1 MREKSFT
8 LIELLVVIAIIAILA
23 GMLLPALGSV
33 KKTAKTAS
41 CNNNMKNIGLM
52 INMYADN
59 YDGWTMYYDGHA
71 CAVKWIYCFD
81 QGSDKNGVGVCPEGA
96 REMNDSY
103 FFRSRTLNDEYVYTN
118 YTFNGQSYGRKVTS
132 LRKSVS
138 RMSMLAD
145 GANDLC
151 KRENLMQYWLQAGLS
166 EIDYGLHRF
175 NTIWGCHG
183 GRTNMLM
190 LDGHTEPW
198 TADECYRDYMTWND
212 SKSVFFWAGG
222 KRRKI
227 YGTSAHDIREF
238 W

>member
-1 MREKSFT
+1 MNRKNFT

-59 YDGWTMYYDGHA
+59 YDGWTMYYDGHI

-103 FFRSRTLNDEYVYTN
+103 FFRSKTLNDEYVYTN
-118 YTFNGQSYGRKVTS
+118 YVFNGQAYGRKVTS
-132 LRKSVS
+132 LQKPAS
-138 RMSMLAD
+138 RMSMVAD
-145 GANDLC
+145 SANYPRKAYLY
-151 KRENLMQYWLQAGLS
+151 QYWMQGCTPETNYAV
-166 EIDYGLHRF
+166 HRW

-183 GRTNMLM
+183 GRANMLM
-190 LDGHTEPW
+190 LDGHTEAW
-198 TADECYRDYMTWND
+198 TADECYRDYNTWDNI
-212 SKSVFFWAGG
+212 KSVFFWAGG
-222 KRRKI
+222 RRRKI
-227 YGTSAHDIREF
+227 YGTNDHDIREF

>member
-1 MREKSFT
+1 MREKKFT

-59 YDGWTMYYDGHA
+59 YDGWTMYYDGHI

-103 FFRSRTLNDEYVYTN
+103 FFKARTLNDEYVYTN
-118 YTFNGQSYGRKVTS
+118 YVFNGQAYGRKVTT
-132 LRKSVS
+132 LQKSAS

-145 GANDLC
+145 SVNYPRKAYYV
-151 KRENLMQYWLQAGLS
+151 QYWQQAGLGNP
-166 EIDYGLHRF
+166 DFPNHRW
-175 NTIWGCHG
+175 NTIWGCHNG
-183 GRTNMLM
+183 KTNMLM

-198 TADECYRDYMTWND
+198 TAEACYESYQTWDD
-212 SKSVFFWAGG
+212 SKSPFFWWPKA
-222 KRRKI
+222 RRKI
-227 YGTSAHDIREF
+227 YSDPPDIRVL
-238 W
+238 